1 MLGKKTAMGENSERN
16 RFGNSKLNTHA
27 EMDAL
32 RNYELL
38 IRNNICKKKSK
49 MDLIVLR
56 INKNGKLCESAPCI
70 NCTKELNETD
80 VVTINN
86 LYFSRNDG
94 TITCVK
100 FSEWCKN
107 GTPRLSKGWKWI
119 KDKNC
124 DCL

>member
-49 MDLIVLR
+49 MDL
-56 INKNGKLCESAPCI
+56 
-70 NCTKELNETD
+70 
-80 VVTINN
+80 
-86 LYFSRNDG
+86 
-94 TITCVK
+94 
-100 FSEWCKN
+100 
-107 GTPRLSKGWKWI
+107 RL
-119 KDKNC
+119 
-124 DCL
+124 